1 MTFDLGR
8 MTELQRL
15 ISGEITE
22 VTCPDCG
29 GEGEVEC
36 ERTTGGVS
44 NDTPWIDIVATTEPC
59 DLCGG
64 WGKVEKEEE

>member
-1 MTFDLGR
+1 M
-8 MTELQRL
+8 
-15 ISGEITE
+15 TE

-36 ERTTGGVS
+36 ERTTDGVS

>member
-1 MTFDLGR
+1 MMTFDLNR
-8 MTELQRL
+8 MVKLQQL

-22 VTCPDCG
+22 ATCPECD
-29 GEGEVEC
+29 GEGEVEY

-64 WGKVEKEEE
+64 WGKVEGE